1 MRVSCTI
8 RAHPDRAHLVDGLLA
23 RLGLD
28 ETHVVWDRHGDSWET
43 GRRAWQA
50 HDPAANWHL
59 VIEDDAI
66 VSRDLL
72 PAVERAVAE
81 LPSQSVLS
89 LYLGREGSRGIAAA
103 AERATTR
110 GAAWVQ
116 APHLVW
122 GVAIAAPVASIPAM
136 LDWCDRLE
144 WPPRVYDT
152 RLATYYQHR
161 AWPTWHPVPSWVD
174 HGGAPSLLGRGT
186 HRQALAFI
194 GSDASALE
202 ELDRDGGVV
211 RTRTRTRKEQA
222 VAETDLVIAK
232 TSAVVRQGGKR
243 VVIQKG
249 STVAEKGA
257 DIVQQHQHLW
267 EPVRVDY
274 PAEQGSRGRR
284 VEDTT
289 AAPGQVREADTTMA
303 AAPTEEPTEAPAE
316 PTAKQVRRWAKENG
330 HEVPSSGKL
339 PEDVVA
345 AYKRA
350 HGGGW

>member
-1 MRVSCTI
+1 MSYAI
-8 RAHPDRAHLVDGLLA
+8 RAHPDRADLVADLLA

-28 ETHVVWDRHGDSWET
+28 ETHVVWDRWGDSWDT

-50 HDPAANWHL
+50 HDPDADWHL

-72 PAVERAVAE
+72 PAVEQTVE
-81 LPSQSVLS
+81 TLPEQSVLS

-122 GVAIAAPVASIPAM
+122 GVAIAAPTASIPAM

-144 WPPRVYDT
+144 WPSRVYDT
-152 RLATYYQHR
+152 RLAAYYQHR
-161 AWPTWHPVPSWVD
+161 AWPAWYPVPSWVD
-174 HGGAPSLLGRGT
+174 HGGAPSLLGRGAR
-186 HRQALAFI
+186 RQALAFV
-194 GSDASALE
+194 GADASALE
-202 ELDRDGGVV
+202 ELGRDGGVV
-211 RTRTRTRKEQA
+211 RARTRTRKETT
-222 VAETDLVIAK
+222 VSDTDLVIAK
-232 TSAVVRQGGKR
+232 TSAVVRHHGR
-243 VVIQKG
+243 RAVIQKG
-249 STVAEKGA
+249 TTVAEKGA
-257 DIVQQHQHLW
+257 DIVRDHEHLW
-267 EPVRVDY
+267 EPIRVDY

-289 AAPGQVREADTTMA
+289 AAPGQVREADTTVA
-303 AAPTEEPTEAPAE
+303 AAPKEEPTTEAPAE
-316 PTAKQVRRWAKENG
+316 PTTKQVRRWAKEQG
-330 HEVPSSGKL
+330 YEVPSSGKL
-339 PEDVVA
+339 PEDLVA